1 MNNDS
6 RVDQAV
12 QSIDDAMVALSR
24 AIYLLGLSEGKEIV
38 QHAHGVVAE
47 FRRLQH
53 QHGMAPPGPGITR
66 TGNEAGWASSPV
78 AARVLAALDMGST
91 NVIDLMAALQRSI
104 AEDDEAKPGPAP
116 QPEKSKL
123 TKAVA
128 PKRGR

>member
-53 QHGMAPPGPGITR
+53 QHGMAPPEPGITR
-66 TGNEAGWASSPV
+66 PGEADWASSPI
-78 AARVLAALDMGST
+78 ATRVLAALDLGST

-104 AEDDEAKPGPAP
+104 AEDDKAEAEPAP
-116 QPEKSKL
+116 QAKP

-128 PKRGR
+128 AKRSR

>member
-38 QHAHGVVAE
+38 QHAHGVVVE

-53 QHGMAPPGPGITR
+53 QQDTAPPGPRITP

-78 AARVLAALDMGST
+78 AARVLAALDMRST

-104 AEDDEAKPGPAP
+104 AEDDKAKPGPAP
-116 QPEKSKL
+116 QPQKSKL
-123 TKAVA
+123 ARAVA

>member
-53 QHGMAPPGPGITR
+53 QQDTAPPGPRI
-66 TGNEAGWASSPV
+66 AGWASSPV
-78 AARVLAALDMGST
+78 AARVLAALDMRST

-104 AEDDEAKPGPAP
+104 AEDDKAKSGPAP
-116 QPEKSKL
+116 QPQKSKL
-123 TKAVA
+123 ARAVA